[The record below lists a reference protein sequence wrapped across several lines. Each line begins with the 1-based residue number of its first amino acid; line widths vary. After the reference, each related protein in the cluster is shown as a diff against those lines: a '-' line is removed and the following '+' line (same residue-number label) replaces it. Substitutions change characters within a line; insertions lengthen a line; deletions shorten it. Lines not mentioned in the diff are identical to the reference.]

1 MTFWVAGAIFGS
13 AVLSSNAQ
21 DKASNA
27 QSQAASLSMNTTKQ
41 VADEQLALQKQQ
53 YEEGVKRQ
61 QPWLEAGGNALKQMQ
76 DKAFAPPA
84 AFDANNPAYARP
96 AAFNPNDP
104 SYARPAAFNPND
116 PAYAQPGAFSFTAND
131 FQADPGYA
139 FRLSEGQRGLDRQA
153 AARGGLISGSALK
166 AASRYGQDMASQ
178 EYGNAF
184 NRALTQYGTK
194 VDTANTGF
202 NRALTG
208 YNADVARSDTGF
220 NRALTGYNAAAA
232 NSDTLFNRALTG
244 YNADV
249 ARSDTGYNRL
259 ASLAGV
265 GQTTS
270 QQLNSLGGNY
280 ATGASNTLGNYGA
293 ATNDAR
299 MAAANANAAGYIGQ
313 ANTFNSALGTGLN
326 YMQGQSYLNMLRP
339 SGGSTSG
346 RWNGT
351 TFG

>member
-1 MTFWVAGAIFGS
+1 MTWVAVAIGGSALVGAYSANKASERQSAAAEAAGAIQKS
-13 AVLSSNAQ
+13 VSDQ
-21 DKASNA
+21 
-27 QSQAASLSMNTTKQ
+27 
-41 VADEQLALQKQQ
+41 QLALQKQQ

-61 QPWLEAGGNALKQMQ
+61 QPWLDAGSNALAKMQ
-76 DKAFAPPA
+76 AGAFTQPA
-84 AFDANNPAYARP
+84 AFDVNNPAYARP

-104 SYARPAAFNPND
+104 SYARPEAFNVYD
-116 PAYAQPGAFSFTAND
+116 PRYAQPGAFSFGAND

-220 NRALTGYNAAAA
+220 NRALTGYNTAAA

-259 ASLAGV
+259 AGMAGV

-270 QQLNSLGGNY
+270 QQLNALGGNY
-280 ATGASNTLGNYGA
+280 ATNASTALGNYG
-293 ATNDAR
+293 TG
-299 MAAANANAAGYIGQ
+299 AANAITGAGAAEAAGIRGVGNTLASGLQ
-313 ANTFNSALGTGLN
+313 AGLGAYQDQQN
-326 YMQGQSYLNMLRP
+326 YDAWLKRKYPG
-339 SGGSTSG
+339 
-346 RWNGT
+346 
-351 TFG
+351 FV